1 MDTPIAKIII
11 LGIVAVLLVAAIAY
25 GSGMFNS
32 AKTQGNDGM
41 VQLNSQLGDFST
53 AIFNDYDQKTVSGT
67 MVTSAY
73 NQLKGRPY
81 GVIVKTCKGDWVN
94 YNAVLSP
101 FKTTNPLPLSSV
113 PFSGLTLNATT
124 KQFTSVVSYID
135 KDSAA
140 SAISYVLDG
149 TGDQQVVRYNQVTT
163 DMYKNGRPNYVSST
177 ATFNS
182 FLIRDAG
189 DDIVGVVFVQQGK
202 HV

>member
-32 AKTQGNDGM
+32 AKVQGNDGM
-41 VQLNSQLGDFST
+41 VQLNAQLGDFT
-53 AIFNDYDQKTVSGT
+53 MAIFNDYDQKTVSGT

-81 GVIVKTCKGDWVN
+81 GVIIKTCKGTWVN
-94 YNAVLSP
+94 YNAVLSQ
-101 FKTTNPLPLSSV
+101 FSTTNPLTTI
-113 PFSGLTLNATT
+113 PFSGLTLNAST
-124 KQFTSVVSYID
+124 KQISTTVSYFD
-135 KDSAA
+135 KDSA
-140 SAISYVLDG
+140 SGNISYVLDG

-163 DMYKNGRPNYVSST
+163 EMYKNGALNYVSST
-177 ATFNS
+177 ATFS
-182 FLIRDAG
+182 SYLIRDAG
-189 DDIVGVVFVQQGK
+189 DDIIGVVFVQQGK